1 MRNHTGEK
9 PFKCEQC
16 PAAFKQKPFLLDHMN
31 TRKEDYFVLCFQL
44 SLFVAI
50 VKFLSIVILDTG
62 NKPYQCQKCLAR
74 FSVRSALSTHKRI
87 HRREQKRN
95 SEAASSS

>member
-9 PFKCEQC
+9 PFKCDQC

-31 TRKEDYFVLCFQL
+31 TRKKRKLL
-44 SLFVAI
+44 LFYLI
-50 VKFLSIVILDTG
+50 NYYITDFLYPDTG

-87 HRREQKRN
+87 HRRELKR
-95 SEAASSS
+95 SSELEAASS

>member
-50 VKFLSIVILDTG
+50 VIISLHCNI
-62 NKPYQCQKCLAR
+62 R
-74 FSVRSALSTHKRI
+74 H
-87 HRREQKRN
+87 REQTVSMPKVPGAFLR
-95 SEAASSS
+95 SFRFVHP